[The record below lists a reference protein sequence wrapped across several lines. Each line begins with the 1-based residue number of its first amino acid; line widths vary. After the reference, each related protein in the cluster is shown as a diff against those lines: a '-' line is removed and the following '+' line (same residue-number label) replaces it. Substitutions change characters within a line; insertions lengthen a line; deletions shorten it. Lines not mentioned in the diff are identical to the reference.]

1 MNNLNVPKN
10 TYLSKDEI
18 ALENN
23 IHKIES
29 LTNDTVYW
37 HMLSKIIKQPTAID
51 RWISQFPFL
60 HDTDFE
66 LFFLLPCIV
75 LRDTRL
81 QTFQYK
87 IINQIISCRAKLK
100 TWKIVENDNCLYCD
114 EFDDIM

>member
-1 MNNLNVPKN
+1 MDYNSLLHAIPSSWKAIMNNLNVPKN

-51 RWISQFPFL
+51 RWISRFPFL
-60 HDTDFE
+60 HDKDFE
-66 LFFLLPCIV
+66 LFFFVTVHSASRYETPNFPV
-75 LRDTRL
+75 
-81 QTFQYK
+81 
-87 IINQIISCRAKLK
+87 
-100 TWKIVENDNCLYCD
+100 
-114 EFDDIM
+114 